1 MDTSTSYGL
10 KPALLL
16 SVHLSLTFPCSC
28 LPLSTLP
35 AVKHGG
41 GSVKLCG
48 CGTDSGTGNTAEV
61 EERIYST
68 KYQKIKHCSLFDE
81 MRYKNVFLN
90 VRRVYF

>member
-1 MDTSTSYGL
+1 KRLQEDS
-10 KPALLL
+10 AN
-16 SVHLSLTFPCSC
+16 
-28 LPLSTLP
+28 TLP

-68 KYQKIKHCSLFDE
+68 KYQKIKQYKDLKHTSEPNMDYLE
-81 MRYKNVFLN
+81 MQLCMQ
-90 VRRVYF
+90 